1 VRALL
6 RKADLRVEDDPASE
20 LERRRRTGDR
30 FVLLAGL
37 DSERAVY
44 VTSGRDGAYEPF
56 VAAGAHLPDAATL
69 FPSAASYQA
78 EAHELW
84 GTRFEGIEFDPGVR
98 GTFRH
103 RPVPSA
109 GAALEADEPLPL
121 PAPRLAGEPV
131 VRIPFGPVRDGTVES
146 LLHRFHYLGEHIVE
160 LEQQLGYKHRAA
172 EGRLPRAS
180 VEQLPVFAERVSG
193 PNGVAFALAMCQAVE
208 TASGITVPPRA
219 DALRAIVAE
228 LERVY
233 NHFRDIGRLVA
244 STTLRVGAAQ
254 AHALQEWTQRLGA
267 GLTGH
272 RFLRGV
278 VAVGGVRR
286 DLDVSGLARE
296 ASRLEVDARA
306 YFEALEATELFVD
319 RLETTGM
326 LAPERARAWG
336 AVGPVG
342 RASGVAT
349 DARRDAPYGAYRDQ
363 AFRVPVFDA
372 GDALARFRVRCEEVL
387 VSLYLIREI
396 AETLPEGSLRVS
408 APSSLPEDALA
419 LGWSEGVRGEVVAVL
434 VTDGRGDLSRVVLR
448 GGSRHNWPLFP
459 DTVHDSFLMDYAIN
473 EASWG
478 LSVASHDR

>member
-6 RKADLRVEDDPASE
+6 NASDLPVEEDPVSE
-20 LERRRRTGDR
+20 LERRQRAGARL
-30 FVLLAGL
+30 VLLTRL
-37 DSERAVY
+37 DPERAIY
-44 VTSGRDGAYEPF
+44 VTGGPDAPYELL
-56 VAAGAHLPDAATL
+56 VAAAAHLPDVAPL
-69 FPSAASYQA
+69 FPAAASYQA
-78 EAHELW
+78 EAQAL
-84 GTRFEGIEFDPGVR
+84 GDTTFAGIEPDPGVR
-98 GTFRH
+98 EAFGQRT
-103 RPVPSA
+103 VA
-109 GAALEADEPLPL
+109 TTAAPGGVSRSRPL

-146 LLHRFHYLGEHIVE
+146 LLHRFHYLGEHILE
-160 LEQQLGYKHRAA
+160 LEQHLGYKHRAV
-172 EGRLPRAS
+172 EGRLPSAPM
-180 VEQLPVFAERVSG
+180 EQLPFLTERVSG
-193 PNGVAFALAMCQAVE
+193 PNGVAFALATCQAVE
-208 TASGITVPPRA
+208 TACGITVPPRA
-219 DALRAIVAE
+219 EALRAIVAE

-254 AHALQEWTQRLGA
+254 GHALQEWTQRIGA

-278 VAVGGVRR
+278 VAVGGVRQ
-286 DLDVSGLARE
+286 DLDASGLARE
-296 ASRLEVDARA
+296 ASRMEVDARA
-306 YFEALEATELFVD
+306 YFEALEATELFID
-319 RLETTGM
+319 RLETTGV

-342 RASGVAT
+342 RASDQPT
-349 DARRDAPYGAYRDQ
+349 DVRRDAPYGAYRERS
-363 AFRVPVFDA
+363 FRVPRLDA

-387 VSLYLIREI
+387 VSLYLVREI
-396 AETLPEGSLRVS
+396 VEALPDGPVRVPAPSTLP
-408 APSSLPEDALA
+408 PDAIA

-434 VTDGRGDLSRVVLR
+434 ATDGRGRLTRVALR

>member
-1 VRALL
+1 M
-6 RKADLRVEDDPASE
+6 SE
-20 LERRRRTGDR
+20 LERRRRSGDR
-30 FVLLAGL
+30 LVLLAGL
-37 DSERAVY
+37 DAERTLY
-44 VTSGRDGAYEPF
+44 VTSRRDAPFEPL
-56 VAAGAHLPDAATL
+56 VAAGSQLPDASTL
-69 FPSAASYQA
+69 FPAAASYQT
-78 EAHELW
+78 EARELW
-84 GTRFEGIEFDPGVR
+84 GTRFEGAELDPDPDVR
-98 GTFRH
+98 GVFRH
-103 RPVPSA
+103 QRVTSV
-109 GAALEADEPLPL
+109 GAVWGASEPLPL
-121 PAPRLAGEPV
+121 PAPRVAGEPV

-160 LEQQLGYKHRAA
+160 LEQQLGYKHRAV
-172 EGRLPRAS
+172 EVRLPRS
-180 VEQLPVFAERVSG
+180 TIEQLPVFAERVSG
-193 PNGVAFALAMCQAVE
+193 PNGVAFALATCQAVE
-208 TASGITVPPRA
+208 TACGMTVSPRA
-219 DALRAIVAE
+219 DALRGIVAE

-254 AHALQEWTQRLGA
+254 AHALQESTQRIGA
-267 GLTGH
+267 RLTGH

-306 YFEALEATELFVD
+306 YFEALEATELFID
-319 RLETTGM
+319 RLETTGV
-326 LAPERARAWG
+326 LGAERALAWG

-342 RASGVAT
+342 RASGVSI

-363 AFRVPVFDA
+363 SFRVPVLEA

-387 VSLYLIREI
+387 ISLYLIREF
-396 AETLPEGSLRVS
+396 AETLPEGPVRVS
-408 APSSLPEDALA
+408 APSSLPDDALA
-419 LGWSEGVRGEVVAVL
+419 LGWSEGVRGDVVAL
-434 VTDGRGDLSRVVLR
+434 LATDRCGALSRAVLR